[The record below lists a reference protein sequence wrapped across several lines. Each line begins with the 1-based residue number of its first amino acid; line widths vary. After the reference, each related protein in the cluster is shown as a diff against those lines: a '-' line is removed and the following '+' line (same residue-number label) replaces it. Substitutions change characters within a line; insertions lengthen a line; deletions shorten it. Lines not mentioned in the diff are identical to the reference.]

1 MLNIISFNPQSVVV
15 SDMSRDED
23 YEVSE
28 RREEVSQKLL
38 LREKTAE
45 ALGKIWP
52 SNKETQGQYK

>member
-1 MLNIISFNPQSVVV
+1 
-15 SDMSRDED
+15 MSRDED

-52 SNKETQGQYK
+52 SNKETQGQYILDNSMFHQLFVCFL